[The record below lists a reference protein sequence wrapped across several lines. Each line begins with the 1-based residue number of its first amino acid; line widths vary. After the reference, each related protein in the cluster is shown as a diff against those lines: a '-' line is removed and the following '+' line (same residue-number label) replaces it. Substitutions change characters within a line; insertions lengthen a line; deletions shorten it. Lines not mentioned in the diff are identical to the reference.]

1 MQTPEDI
8 RRRRCHRAQRRA
20 SSRWAVVSR
29 GRAATPAG
37 CPAVGCPAWAP
48 RPPPS
53 CSRLAPFGAG
63 ASCQRGAGHTWSRQ
77 RLTVTSWCRLH
88 ACNTGGGEAGP
99 TRSPW
104 GAGPVGRGPSPCQ
117 DYGTAQRAKSPTAA
131 PPAMRPA
138 GHRPLS
144 HLSSPARGTFSI
156 YLFLFLCLNSAERA
170 QASAPL
176 RHAVER
182 QAFICCTRSPC
193 TPRGPSAP
201 MCARA
206 RLATS
211 SRRCHQRA
219 LRAHAT
225 ALAAPFAKPQPPTGQ
240 PQLPYALAEGS
251 MCNRR

>member
-1 MQTPEDI
+1 M
-8 RRRRCHRAQRRA
+8 H
-20 SSRWAVVSR
+20 
-29 GRAATPAG
+29 ATP
-37 CPAVGCPAWAP
+37 
-48 RPPPS
+48 
-53 CSRLAPFGAG
+53 GAG
-63 ASCQRGAGHTWSRQ
+63 R
-77 RLTVTSWCRLH
+77 
-88 ACNTGGGEAGP
+88 
-99 TRSPW
+99 
-104 GAGPVGRGPSPCQ
+104 RGPPGAPGGLGPWPCQ
-117 DYGTAQRAKSPTAA
+117 DYGTAQRAKSPAAA
-131 PPAMRPA
+131 PPATGPPPP
-138 GHRPLS
+138 GPPPLS
-144 HLSSPARGTFSI
+144 SVLRSSPARGTFSI

>member
-1 MQTPEDI
+1 M
-8 RRRRCHRAQRRA
+8 H
-20 SSRWAVVSR
+20 
-29 GRAATPAG
+29 ATP
-37 CPAVGCPAWAP
+37 
-48 RPPPS
+48 
-53 CSRLAPFGAG
+53 GAG
-63 ASCQRGAGHTWSRQ
+63 RRGPP
-77 RLTVTSWCRLH
+77 
-88 ACNTGGGEAGP
+88 GG
-99 TRSPW
+99 RSPW
-104 GAGPVGRGPSPCQ
+104 GPGPVGRGHARITVLLNGPRAQLPPHRPC
-117 DYGTAQRAKSPTAA
+117 
-131 PPAMRPA
+131 